1 MPFLFS
7 APLSSSININDKI
20 SRVDKL
26 QLFNIQRPI
35 NCVAI
40 QSIEYGPHKKTHTK
54 NKTKQNKK
62 KRGRSQDKEV
72 DVGRG
77 ATGLRKG
84 GGL

>member
-7 APLSSSININDKI
+7 APLSSNININDKI

-40 QSIEYGPHKKTHTK
+40 QSIEYGPP
-54 NKTKQNKK
+54 KQKQK
-62 KRGRSQDKEV
+62 QKRGRSQDKEV

-77 ATGLRKG
+77 ATGLQKG